1 MKNNNSTNKI
11 AFWTLNKKKKFL
23 YDFKEN
29 ELNHLVNLYKKY
41 SIVPESL
48 SLVKCDFL
56 IQKTSLIR
64 HMIKQLDILLDV
76 EGVFEMDLIDSKF
89 HSGSF
94 LSIDQVKYE
103 FSISTNGRYI
113 LNKKKSKNGFI
124 NYRFIK
130 KSKILNI
137 DDSITCWTFGIPFG
151 GKNSIWV
158 EELILSIVNQKIP
171 NYEIIICG
179 PYRNKDFINKYNL
192 KIIADVKL
200 ENDIRIPICHKKNKI
215 IKNAS
220 FENICILHDR
230 FLFQRNWYIKMKE
243 YGNYYDYLCLPTKDL
258 NMNRFDVDW
267 MEFNFP
273 ISQKFKRNK
282 SFEYSKWNPNI
293 IIQGGVVI
301 GKANLLKKHLLDERI
316 HWGELEDMHLSKV
329 AYLDGSLINIDKNN
343 FFISRA
349 VNHIPKMIKSNFLNK
364 IKSFIFWLYALM
376 KHNVFFYKMKNNF
389 YN

>member
-1 MKNNNSTNKI
+1 MKNNNSTDKI

-23 YDFKEN
+23 YDFKEK

-41 SIVPESL
+41 SIIPESL

-56 IQKTSLIR
+56 IQKTPLIR
-64 HMIKQLDILLDV
+64 HMIKQLDILLNV

-103 FSISTNGRYI
+103 FSISTNGRYTLVEKL
-113 LNKKKSKNGFI
+113 LNNGIINLKFKKNKNCLL
-124 NYRFIK
+124 
-130 KSKILNI
+130 LNDNI
-137 DDSITCWTFGIPFG
+137 SSWTFGIPFG

-179 PYRNKDFINKYNL
+179 PYRNKDFINNYNL
-192 KIIADVKL
+192 KIITDVKL

-230 FLFQRNWYIKMKE
+230 FLLQRNWYIKMKE
-243 YGNYYDYLCLPTKDL
+243 YGNYFDYLCLPTKDL

-273 ISQKFKRNK
+273 ISQKYKRNK
-282 SFEYSKWNPNI
+282 SFEYSKWSPNI

-349 VNHIPKMIKSNFLNK
+349 VNHIPNMIKSNFLNK
-364 IKSFIFWLYALM
+364 IKSFIFWIYALM
-376 KHNVFFYKMKNNF
+376 KNNIFFYKMKNNF

>member
-1 MKNNNSTNKI
+1 MKNNNSTDKI

-23 YDFKEN
+23 YDFKEK

-41 SIVPESL
+41 SIIPESL

-56 IQKTSLIR
+56 IQKTPLIR
-64 HMIKQLDILLDV
+64 HMIKQLDILLNV

-103 FSISTNGRYI
+103 FSISTNGRYTLVEKL
-113 LNKKKSKNGFI
+113 LNNGIINLKFKKNKNCLL
-124 NYRFIK
+124 
-130 KSKILNI
+130 LNDNI
-137 DDSITCWTFGIPFG
+137 SSWTFGIPFG

-179 PYRNKDFINKYNL
+179 PYRNKDFINNYNL
-192 KIIADVKL
+192 KIITDVKL

-230 FLFQRNWYIKMKE
+230 FLLQRNWYIKMKE
-243 YGNYYDYLCLPTKDL
+243 YGNYFDYLCLPTKDL

-273 ISQKFKRNK
+273 ISQKYKRNK
-282 SFEYSKWNPNI
+282 SFEYSKWSPNI

>member
-56 IQKTSLIR
+56 IQKTSLVR

-130 KSKILNI
+130 KSKILNL

-179 PYRNKDFINKYNL
+179 PYRNKEFINKYNI

-220 FENICILHDR
+220 FQNICILHDR

-243 YGNYYDYLCLPTKDL
+243 YGNYFDYLCLPTMDL

-282 SFEYSKWNPNI
+282 SFEYSKWSPNI

-301 GKANLLKKHLLDERI
+301 GKADLLKKHLLDERI